1 LASAGERTA
10 CLRAISSRKKGSS
23 DFISERVSGDGEW
36 ERMREDA
43 SAVAGAG
50 FFSGEDV
57 G

>member
-1 LASAGERTA
+1 M
-10 CLRAISSRKKGSS
+10 
-23 DFISERVSGDGEW
+23 SENVSGDGER

-50 FFSGEDV
+50 FFSGEDA

>member
-1 LASAGERTA
+1 
-10 CLRAISSRKKGSS
+10 LRAISSRKKGSS
-23 DFISERVSGDGEW
+23 DFISGRVSRDGER

-50 FFSGEDV
+50 FFSGEDE